1 MIRVRNILD
10 VVHLNVQVKYN
21 VQSNPEGGSTVI
33 YEVSGDLQRGQTEVS
48 VESDKS
54 VEELVNLVTPN
65 NFVAID
71 CDERG
76 LTSKDNKVYD
86 KQLICEFVPNINIG
100 IDNIDIDE
108 KKQCLADIDTVR
120 TLYPPLIDKMFE
132 EGYPDKPIAQEIPIH
147 DYKQAHRILESK
159 WFALDSKLASFSPK
173 QLNTGYKVE
182 ECSEEK
188 AKKILKSA
196 IY

>member
-1 MIRVRNILD
+1 MNIDRARNILE

-21 VQSNPEGGSTVI
+21 VQSNPEGGSTII

-76 LTSKDNKVYD
+76 LTSKENQVYD

-100 IDNIDIDE
+100 IDNI
-108 KKQCLADIDTVR
+108 
-120 TLYPPLIDKMFE
+120 
-132 EGYPDKPIAQEIPIH
+132 G
-147 DYKQAHRILESK
+147 
-159 WFALDSKLASFSPK
+159 
-173 QLNTGYKVE
+173 N
-182 ECSEEK
+182 
-188 AKKILKSA
+188 
-196 IY
+196 